1 MHCWVGERS
10 GLLGGTGLCC
20 LLGRRGG
27 NVLAQRFTSISIYF
41 MHLLLGGWEREVI
54 NIKQAI
60 SQVPEAVGRS
70 GLVRSIGLYP
80 KWFGCQVNVSVRTF
94 GW

>member
-27 NVLAQRFTSISIYF
+27 NVLAQRFTSISIYYY

-54 NIKQAI
+54 NTKQAI

-70 GLVRSIGLYP
+70 GLVR
-80 KWFGCQVNVSVRTF
+80 
-94 GW
+94 

>member
-1 MHCWVGERS
+1 MDA
-10 GLLGGTGLCC
+10 LLGGS
-20 LLGRRGG
+20 
-27 NVLAQRFTSISIYF
+27 VL
-41 MHLLLGGWEREVI
+41 I